1 MRGLPLA
8 PTAPSPVFPR
18 SRGSSEVSKL
28 WHLRDSAHLSGSR
41 MLPLAVGLGAA
52 VLADRGSDPLPFS
65 TGTSQQRGEHS
76 QGGRGYWE
84 PPVRPRAQLSRLLPR
99 PETLTA
105 LNAPSAGF
113 HQPLTGVVRAQ
124 LTRQAAPETFE
135 AAGTLACR
143 RRARGR
149 GAEGTWPRSPAHS
162 ARLGP
167 AQPPAGR

>member
-1 MRGLPLA
+1 MRGLSLA
-8 PTAPSPVFPR
+8 PTAPSPVLPR
-18 SRGSSEVSKL
+18 SRGSSQVSKL

-65 TGTSQQRGEHS
+65 TGTSQRGEHS

-84 PPVRPRAQLSRLLPR
+84 PPVRPRVQLSRLLPR

-135 AAGTLACR
+135 AAGTLACH